1 MIKGKK
7 VRYSRKIG
15 TGCHKQTSF
24 LQTIIDT
31 IPQPIFFKTAKGEYL
46 GCNKAFE
53 AYHNTA
59 REQIIGKT
67 VYEIIGGTSAELFHR
82 QDIEMI
88 ANNETAINEN
98 IIITDDRVFML
109 SKKAFVNAKGQPRGI
124 VGIINDITE
133 FKKNQQELQKSQE
146 RFKALVNSMQ
156 DMVFT
161 LDVTGACS
169 GFYGHWALKT
179 DLSTMMVK
187 GKTLEKLLDSNYIEF
202 VQHIMPQVLEG
213 KDILYDCTLSLPIGI
228 RDIQLSLSPLYD
240 EYREINGIVGVGRD
254 ITLRK
259 MAVEALRESENMHR
273 SLVEATP
280 YGIIMADRVGQ
291 IHMANQQ
298 SASLHGF
305 NESEE
310 MLGHNLFTL
319 VLPEDRSLI
328 EKQFSKVILSGQPQ
342 VLECVLVTKEGSSF
356 TSEIMTSVVLDA
368 QGHPIFFINVER
380 DITDRKNMEEI
391 LKRQNEELQSMLSQ
405 LKGAQIK
412 LIQQEKL
419 AGIGQLAAGVAH
431 EINNPL
437 GFVTSNFKSLK
448 NYVERMQ
455 SIILEY
461 QELKRIVT
469 TVDDAMVQESIT
481 KITTMEREKKLD
493 FLMEDIKELFE
504 ESNDGLDRVGKIV
517 IGLRTFA
524 RVDQDLNFQ
533 EYDLNAGIK
542 NTLLVARNEI
552 KYWANVEENFA
563 QIPLI
568 EVVGG
573 YINQVLLNIIVNSA
587 HAIKEKKEDSLGLI
601 KITTYNDDNHV
612 YCEIA
617 DDGIGIPEENRQK
630 ILEPFFTTKAIGKG
644 TGLGLSIS
652 YDIIVHKHSG
662 ELTFHSQVGSGTVF
676 IIKLPIKQNTQSS

>member
-1 MIKGKK
+1 MVKGKK

-169 GFYGHWALKT
+169 GFYGHWALKS

-448 NYVERMQ
+448 TYVERMQ

-481 KITTMEREKKLD
+481 KITTMEREKKLA

>member
-15 TGCHKQTSF
+15 TGCHTQTSF

-587 HAIKEKKEDSLGLI
+587 HAIKEKKGDSLGLI
-601 KITTYNDDNHV
+601 KITTYSDESHV